1 MLAFVLFFVKV
12 QCCMPFNSRLNGTER
27 MQYLMHRGQEMIEA
41 GSQADVPAP
50 GNPKSSFTHIP
61 HICLTA
67 RLLRY
72 GAEPLGP
79 PGTSYSLWT
88 AQRSLKR
95 DHKRKFNRSLCGVLL
110 GISIVLVVLGILG
123 IIGIAVYLGVVQK
136 IESPNENLV
145 SIDGAFRVV
154 SEDFSLNLLN
164 PLSEEYQ
171 ENSAKYRETISTTY
185 RKSYLR
191 DSFVKVVIDGF
202 SSGSVKVFFKVILDK
217 TALPGRTIEDPV
229 TAVRDVFV
237 QEVMALEGSVFTGE
251 TIDIDSI
258 TFSLSEVQDV
268 AGQYLAPEPYQ
279 GEAEDSS
286 EGSSIWQNL
295 AQSTASSVL
304 ARGEEDQQGPAVSE
318 SIASSWQAGASG
330 LQETGGPRFRK
341 TGDRMDR
348 MPASRPV
355 EPPISQ
361 NGWSLPRYPTQ
372 LDERR
377 DGLLVTQQ
385 TPLIISQGGRQPYSS
400 YGAPTAGAE
409 HQCYPVV
416 LLYSPL
422 QDHGSGTNSPRQIA
436 AILPTPPSIL

>member
-1 MLAFVLFFVKV
+1 M
-12 QCCMPFNSRLNGTER
+12 
-27 MQYLMHRGQEMIEA
+27 
-41 GSQADVPAP
+41 
-50 GNPKSSFTHIP
+50 
-61 HICLTA
+61 
-67 RLLRY
+67 
-72 GAEPLGP
+72 
-79 PGTSYSLWT
+79 WT

-136 IESPNENLV
+136 IESPNENLI

-164 PLSEEYQ
+164 PLSEQYQ
-171 ENSAKYRETISTTY
+171 ENSAKYRDTISATY

-191 DSFVKVVIDGF
+191 ESFVKVVIDGF

-268 AGQYLAPEPYQ
+268 VGQYLAPEPYQ

-286 EGSSIWQNL
+286 QGSSIWQNL

-304 ARGEEDQQGPAVSE
+304 ARGDEDQQGPAVSE
-318 SIASSWQAGASG
+318 SIASSWQAGTSG
-330 LQETGGPRFRK
+330 LQETGGPRFGNA
-341 TGDRMDR
+341 GDRIDR
-348 MPASRPV
+348 RPLD
-355 EPPISQ
+355 PPISQ

-372 LDERR
+372 LDERM

-385 TPLIISQGGRQPYSS
+385 TPLIISQGGRQPYASF
-400 YGAPTAGAE
+400 GAPTAGAKNINAI
-409 HQCYPVV
+409 QRNPVV
-416 LLYSPL
+416 LLYSSL
-422 QDHGSGTNSPRQIA
+422 QDHESGTDSVRQIA
-436 AILPTPPSIL
+436 AILPTLHHFSD

>member
-1 MLAFVLFFVKV
+1 M
-12 QCCMPFNSRLNGTER
+12 
-27 MQYLMHRGQEMIEA
+27 
-41 GSQADVPAP
+41 
-50 GNPKSSFTHIP
+50 
-61 HICLTA
+61 
-67 RLLRY
+67 
-72 GAEPLGP
+72 
-79 PGTSYSLWT
+79 WT

-136 IESPNENLV
+136 IESPNENLI

-164 PLSEEYQ
+164 PLSEQYQ
-171 ENSAKYRETISTTY
+171 ENSAKYRDTISATY

-191 DSFVKVVIDGF
+191 ESFVKVVIDGF

-268 AGQYLAPEPYQ
+268 VGQYLAPEPYQ

-286 EGSSIWQNL
+286 QGSSIWQNL

-304 ARGEEDQQGPAVSE
+304 ARGDEDQQGPAVSE
-318 SIASSWQAGASG
+318 SIASSWQAGTSG
-330 LQETGGPRFRK
+330 LQETGGPRFGNA
-341 TGDRMDR
+341 GDRMDR
-348 MPASRPV
+348 RPLD
-355 EPPISQ
+355 PPISQ

-372 LDERR
+372 LDERM

-385 TPLIISQGGRQPYSS
+385 TPLIISQGGRQPYASF
-400 YGAPTAGAE
+400 GAPTAGAKNINAI
-409 HQCYPVV
+409 QRNPVV
-416 LLYSPL
+416 FRSART
-422 QDHGSGTNSPRQIA
+422 S
-436 AILPTPPSIL
+436 

>member
-1 MLAFVLFFVKV
+1 
-12 QCCMPFNSRLNGTER
+12 MPL
-27 MQYLMHRGQEMIEA
+27 
-41 GSQADVPAP
+41 
-50 GNPKSSFTHIP
+50 
-61 HICLTA
+61 
-67 RLLRY
+67 LLRY

-79 PGTSYSLWT
+79 SGTSYSLWS

-136 IESPNENLV
+136 IESPNENFI

-164 PLSEEYQ
+164 PLSEQYQ
-171 ENSAKYRETISTTY
+171 ENSAKYREAVSTAY

-237 QEVMALEGSVFTGE
+237 QEVMALEGSVFAGE

-258 TFSLSEVQDV
+258 NFSLSEVQDV

-286 EGSSIWQNL
+286 KSSSIWQNL

-318 SIASSWQAGASG
+318 SVASSWQAGASG
-330 LQETGGPRFRK
+330 LQETGGPRFQ
-341 TGDRMDR
+341 TAGARMDQL
-348 MPASRPV
+348 PGSRPV
-355 EPPISQ
+355 DPPISQ

-372 LDERR
+372 LSERR

-400 YGAPTAGAE
+400 FGAPTAGAK
-409 HQCYPVV
+409 HQCYPVQ
-416 LLYSPL
+416 S
-422 QDHGSGTNSPRQIA
+422 SCFI
-436 AILPTPPSIL
+436 I